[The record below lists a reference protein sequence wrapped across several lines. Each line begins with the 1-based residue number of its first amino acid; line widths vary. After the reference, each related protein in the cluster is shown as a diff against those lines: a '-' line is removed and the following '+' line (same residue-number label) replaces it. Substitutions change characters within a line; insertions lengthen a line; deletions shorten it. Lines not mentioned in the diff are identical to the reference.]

1 MMLTSTL
8 EPEFVDTFPVPMRPA
23 VLYVSILYRT
33 TGHLCCCG
41 CGEEVIAP
49 LSPAQ
54 WKLTYDGE
62 TVSLD
67 PSIGNWSLPC
77 QSHYV
82 IRRNRVSE
90 RRRFTPEEISANRA
104 SDRVLLSDYHGV
116 GTTGD
121 AVPTDGVA
129 DQSGKP
135 KVQCS
140 WMRLMGWVL
149 RR

>member
-1 MMLTSTL
+1 MMLTNTL
-8 EPEFVDTFPVPMRPA
+8 APEFVDTFPVPMRPA

-82 IRRNRVSE
+82 IRRNQVSE
-90 RRRFTPEEISANRA
+90 RRQFTPQEISANRA
-104 SDRVLLSDYHGV
+104 NDRALFSGYEDAGSSNDEPLIDYGADESGERDVRNPWSRLL
-116 GTTGD
+116 
-121 AVPTDGVA
+121 
-129 DQSGKP
+129 
-135 KVQCS
+135 
-140 WMRLMGWVL
+140 GWVL